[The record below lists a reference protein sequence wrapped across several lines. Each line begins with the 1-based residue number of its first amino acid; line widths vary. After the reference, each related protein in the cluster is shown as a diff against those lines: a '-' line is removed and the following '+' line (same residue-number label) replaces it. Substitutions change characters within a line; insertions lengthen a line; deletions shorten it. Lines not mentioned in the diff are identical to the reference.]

1 MIMYIKYNSQRIIA
15 IYICLQAEMCKGI
28 YISILLDENIQDY
41 TIVSH
46 MSVFIKRKQLNA
58 F

>member
-1 MIMYIKYNSQRIIA
+1 MIMYIKHNSQRIIA
-15 IYICLQAEMCKGI
+15 IYICLQVEMFKDI
-28 YISILLDENIQDY
+28 NISILLNENIQDY